1 MVLWALEAG
10 AKTCRASGKKKFKF
24 KAFKSFFGKKK
35 KKEPED
41 AQGERELKLSLSSG
55 NINISSLKPV
65 LESQH
70 IKPRAKSS
78 MGNKSLS
85 HDSIFMVEPELQRSA
100 SKICPFL
107 EIQRGRSL
115 QRSHVFRTLPR
126 AGTGSM
132 HGAVFGAGPQYASRS
147 GVWVAGSKI
156 TEIPPLRPRQPSISP
171 PLIRSD
177 TISKDLEEI
186 SVDDE
191 SPKSPQKKV
200 SSHKILTLKKSS
212 FEPSSGPVR
221 SQSLTTFAV
230 LPSPSSTQVPTVFSA
245 PATTQGCLDSSAA
258 RHKMALNP
266 RKQKQKKN
274 FQATAKPEQEEP
286 SLLLV
291 SEKEKSPTKS
301 KEADQKKPKKDN
313 AGPSSQEQS
322 NKTEVYEQKTTD
334 QTAHTDAAGSQGS
347 PLPAAHRRRH
357 GGKGSST
364 SATSECGSK
373 GRSFKQSSR
382 ALGLGD
388 GTGSPPADK
397 TSQDC
402 PFWNLPLEKQDMEQ
416 PTPPQTESTTPQEPL
431 AGKDDLGRRNAGTD
445 FEARKASASEPTHED
460 MEEFP
465 ASGPSPC
472 HEDRASGAKKAEAI
486 AALLPVVESPSTTQ
500 DVIYSVAVEDQM
512 FMDSSHSQSE
522 EEEDASS
529 FDLKSVQFKMK
540 SAQDTYKEKPPRNVL
555 QAFPASTAAT
565 AGALAEGGVSAE
577 RLPPRSL
584 SQSLGKPK
592 AEAVPSDSESTSEAG
607 SGSEQHLTPGYSF
620 QPPKKVKNEQ
630 DVFPESK
637 SSAGELSGPKQQR
650 VPRYASRSLGKPR
663 AKAVWSDSESALEVG
678 GGAEQQQP
686 PTHPFQPLRKSK
698 GGQGVVAGSSLV
710 VQRSSSDEQL
720 SPRCASQAL
729 REPEDEASTGS
740 NSYVERYS
748 SARDW
753 NSSEEDLPPT
763 HPSQALGRPKD
774 QKDVSSVSKTGP
786 DVWGVSVEQMPPR
799 NPFQTWVRPQFEQQ
813 ARAGP
818 ESTAEEWGISI
829 APLPPR
835 VTSKRLTKP
844 KVESPIS
851 SGPEITT
858 SMELPPPRHPS
869 QPRKKPLGEQEI
881 SAGPEGTAA
890 EGGISAEP
898 LLPRYHSQP
907 LMRPL
912 AQQQVSS
919 GPESAVAEGSLS
931 REPLPS
937 QVLVQPLTCPIAEQ
951 NVCSRLE
958 GVAAEKAILL
968 ETLLPKYSP
977 QSLTDPQVQELF
989 PEDTAMEE
997 SMFAQLL
1004 PPRCPSQLSVRPKF
1018 WPQTVPLDSVS
1029 TAAEWSSPGEPMS
1042 PRYTFQQPW
1051 VSPTFEQQASARP
1064 ESAAN
1069 EWGNSMEPVSPW
1081 VTSQPL
1087 ARPIV
1092 KQPISAGPEGVAIE
1106 GGASPELLP
1115 PKPSRST
1122 VKHRVHQM
1130 SSFES
1135 AAVEVGISGKPPP
1148 PKYPAQVVKKANVQ
1162 EMSSHLESTAAEE
1175 GIAQKLVLPGQSFV
1189 KFMAQQVFSESPAT
1203 EEGICVDLLSTNQPS
1218 KSVLR
1223 PKAEHQVF
1231 SGWES
1236 SSIEGDLSLKQV
1248 PTPSPVESLERPEG
1262 LQEVFSHSGSAP
1274 VTWSSSKEPLPPRHL
1289 AQALGKPQYQQD
1301 IASVSEEWKSS
1312 KEQLPGRCPVPA
1324 KDESQPQ
1331 TFSAGPRSAPMELGG
1346 SEEHLPP
1353 RHPFQALADLEHK
1366 QQVYSS
1372 STSAATEGTVFE
1384 RSYSCWSLPRAPA
1397 SPNKSKKHSQS
1408 SEDLIKTVPT
1418 PATKPVKFAVAPAW
1432 QTPTTGATYSN
1443 EEVLESGEQS
1453 TSHSNSS
1460 TNGAEVENLF
1470 GVRLR
1475 KTCSSQESEKQDFAK
1490 LPSPSSGPVSSST
1503 GREQHI
1509 KKRAS
1514 QGLLGTAQNL
1524 PAVSS
1529 SAERPQRRPKSESMA
1544 KKQPAY
1550 RTPGKAPGRQSDFAT
1565 SEPSWMTTVKQRQG
1579 SSQANLPAKEPK
1591 TKSRDGAKAETKEP
1605 RHGRAGLANENKPRR
1620 TLTSDV
1626 NRQEKMARMKPLKT
1640 IKTGFEDEKIVH
1652 VPSVEEETRKCS
1664 TLPAVLQQPV
1674 EPAEPVWFS
1683 LAKKK
1688 AKAWSHIAESMQ

>member
-1 MVLWALEAG
+1 MLPSRQG
-10 AKTCRASGKKKFKF
+10 AKPVAGSLGGTMAGFYVCLKTPHDFTMAESLSEVSSSMEVLEPSDEGKKKSKF

-41 AQGERELKLSLSSG
+41 AQGERELKPSFSSG
-55 NINISSLKPV
+55 NINISSLKQV

-85 HDSIFMVEPELQRSA
+85 YDSIFMVEPELQRSA

-115 QRSHVFRTLPR
+115 QRSLVFRTLPR

-156 TEIPPLRPRQPSISP
+156 TEIPPLHPRQPSISP

-200 SSHKILTLKKSS
+200 SSHKILTLKK
-212 FEPSSGPVR
+212 
-221 SQSLTTFAV
+221 
-230 LPSPSSTQVPTVFSA
+230 
-245 PATTQGCLDSSAA
+245 
-258 RHKMALNP
+258 
-266 RKQKQKKN
+266 
-274 FQATAKPEQEEP
+274 AKPEQEEP
-286 SLLLV
+286 SLLV

-334 QTAHTDAAGSQGS
+334 QTAHTDAAGSQGF
-347 PLPAAHRRRH
+347 PLPAAHGRRH

-397 TSQDC
+397 TSQDY

-445 FEARKASASEPTHED
+445 FKARKASASEPTHED

-472 HEDRASGAKKAEAI
+472 HEDRASGAKKAEAR
-486 AALLPVVESPSTTQ
+486 AALLPVVESPLTTQ
-500 DVIYSVAVEDQM
+500 DVIFSVAVEDQV

-540 SAQDTYKEKPPRNVL
+540 SAQDTYKEKSPRNVL

-592 AEAVPSDSESTSEAG
+592 AEAVASDSESTSEAG
-607 SGSEQHLTPGYSF
+607 SGSEQHLAPGYSF

-637 SSAGELSGPKQQR
+637 SSAGELSSPKQQR

-678 GGAEQQQP
+678 GGAEQQQA

-710 VQRSSSDEQL
+710 VQRSRSDEQL

-740 NSYVERYS
+740 NSYIERYN
-748 SARDW
+748 SAGDRS
-753 NSSEEDLPPT
+753 SSEEDLPPT

-799 NPFQTWVRPQFEQQ
+799 NPSQTWVRPQFEQQ
-813 ARAGP
+813 AGAGP

-829 APLPPR
+829 VPLPPR

-869 QPRKKPLGEQEI
+869 QPQKKPLGEQEI

-912 AQQQVSS
+912 AQQQVSA

-931 REPLPS
+931 REPLPL

-951 NVCSRLE
+951 NVFSHLE

-977 QSLTDPQVQELF
+977 QSLTDPQVQELL

-997 SMFAQLL
+997 GMFAQLL

-1029 TAAEWSSPGEPMS
+1029 AAAEWSSPGEPMS
-1042 PRYTFQQPW
+1042 PRYTSQQPW
-1051 VSPTFEQQASARP
+1051 VSPIFEQQASARP

-1069 EWGNSMEPVSPW
+1069 EWGNAMEPVSPC

-1162 EMSSHLESTAAEE
+1162 EMSSPLESAAAEE

-1203 EEGICVDLLSTNQPS
+1203 EEGIYVDPLSTNQPS

-1223 PKAEHQVF
+1223 PKAEHQVS

-1236 SSIEGDLSLKQV
+1236 GSIEGDLSLKQV

-1262 LQEVFSHSGSAP
+1262 LQEVCSHSGSAP

-1312 KEQLPGRCPVPA
+1312 KEQLPGRRPVPA
-1324 KDESQPQ
+1324 KDEAESQPQ
-1331 TFSAGPRSAPMELGG
+1331 TFSAGPGSAPVELGS

-1366 QQVYSS
+1366 QQAYSS
-1372 STSAATEGTVFE
+1372 STSTATEGTVFE
-1384 RSYSCWSLPRAPA
+1384 RSSSCWSLPRAPA

-1408 SEDLIKTVPT
+1408 FEDLVKTVPT
-1418 PATKPVKFAVAPAW
+1418 PATKPVKVAVAPAW
-1432 QTPTTGATYSN
+1432 QTPTAGATYSN
-1443 EEVLESGEQS
+1443 EEVLESGDQS

-1470 GVRLR
+1470 GIRLR

-1503 GREQHI
+1503 EREQHI

-1514 QGLLGTAQNL
+1514 KGLLGTAQNL

-1529 SAERPQRRPKSESMA
+1529 SAERPQRRPKSESVA
-1544 KKQPAY
+1544 KKQPAH

-1605 RHGRAGLANENKPRR
+1605 KHGRAGLANENKPRR

-1688 AKAWSHIAESMQ
+1688 AKAWSHIAEIMQ